1 LMRLIVNLGA
11 CVQLNGLSG
20 EQERRPRAQ
29 KRMILRAMRPMVF
42 AALCML
48 GVLPVAVDAQVVAAP
63 SSANHQP
70 VVGVTANGI
79 PLVDISTPNGAG
91 VSNNNFTQYDVS
103 RITKSDIFILISL
116 K

>member
-1 LMRLIVNLGA
+1 MRLIVNLGA
-11 CVQLNGLSG
+11 CVQLNDLSG

-42 AALCML
+42 
-48 GVLPVAVDAQVVAAP
+48 AQVVAAP